1 MEGGEYRIR
10 RFDPSE
16 DLSSV
21 VRLNRVFLPENYP
34 SYFFVENYRRC
45 PEGFLVAEGPGGGVV
60 GYIMCRVETRFT
72 DDVTLRMG
80 HVLSV
85 AVDRAHRRRGI
96 GTRLMLQ
103 AERNLVEERGI
114 DLMYLEVRVSNRP
127 AVSLYRKI
135 GYDVLGVIPL
145 YYADGEDAYL
155 MYKPTSRAA
164 TQDRVRRALGSRVR
178 QVN

>member
-10 RFDPSE
+10 RFDPSK

-34 SYFFVENYRRC
+34 SYFFVENHRRC
-45 PEGFLVAEGPGGGVV
+45 PEGFLVAEAADGSVV

-72 DDVTLRMG
+72 DDITLRMG

-96 GTRLMLQ
+96 GRGLMLE
-103 AERNLVEERGI
+103 AEKNLVEERGV
-114 DLMYLEVRVSNRP
+114 DLMYLEVRVSNTP
-127 AVSLYRKI
+127 AISLYKKI
-135 GYDVLGVIPL
+135 GYEILGVIPM

-155 MYKPTSRAA
+155 MYKPTSGAA
-164 TQDRVRRALGSRVR
+164 TQDRIRRALGSRVR